1 MAPFFYKDN
10 MNIKEING
18 FTLQQTAKDVWAI
31 DEFGIDIMYLIIG
44 SEKALLLDTGIGI
57 GDVGAVVRE
66 MTEKPLYVVNS
77 HHHYDHAGGN
87 GHFEKV
93 FAHKNAVPVIQ
104 EQNNAEY
111 RKAFFL
117 QQEARTEYNHKASLR
132 AYVEETGE
140 YELEG
145 IEEGE
150 VFDLGDRR
158 LEVIFTPGHTKD
170 CICLLDRENKIL
182 FSADTIVS
190 TPTLMLDA
198 FSDTMDIYLKSLKK
212 LQALREHYELIFP
225 GHYIRPIGERY
236 IEDMIQCVQK
246 LLGNPMAGT
255 KDECGMAQGQ
265 AYFFQYGLAS
275 VVYTP
280 DRICEGTELR

>member
-10 MNIKEING
+10 MNIREING

-44 SEKALLLDTGIGI
+44 NEKALLLDTGIGI
-57 GDVGAVVRE
+57 GDIHAVVRE
-66 MTEKPLYVVNS
+66 MTEKPLITVNS

-93 FAHKNAVPVIQ
+93 FAHKNAVPVIR
-104 EQNNAEY
+104 EQNQAEY

-117 QQEARTEYNHKASLR
+117 QQEARAEYSRKASLR
-132 AYVEETGE
+132 AYMEETAE
-140 YELEG
+140 YELVG

-150 VFDLGDRR
+150 VFDLGGRK

-170 CICLLDRENKIL
+170 CICLLDRDNKHL

-190 TPTLMLDA
+190 TPTLMLDV
-198 FSDTMDIYLKSLKK
+198 FSDTMGVYLDSLKK
-212 LQALREHYELIFP
+212 LQSLKGHYELVFP

-236 IEDMIQCVQK
+236 IEDMIQCVRRI
-246 LLGNPMAGT
+246 LEEPLSGE
-255 KDECGMAQGQ
+255 KDACSMTQGQ
-265 AYFFQYGLAS
+265 VYFYQYGLAS
-275 VVYTP
+275 VLYTL
-280 DRICEGTELR
+280 DRVKG